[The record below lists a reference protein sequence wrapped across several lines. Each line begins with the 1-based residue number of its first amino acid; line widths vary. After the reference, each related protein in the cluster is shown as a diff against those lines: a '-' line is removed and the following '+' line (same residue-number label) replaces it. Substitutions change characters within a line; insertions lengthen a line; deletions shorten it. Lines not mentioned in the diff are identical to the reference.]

1 MNKVSNEELNSFVN
15 ENINE
20 FHNKKLEL
28 IKKVS
33 LDDVLKR
40 KNPYLFR
47 AKNLNNAGEFVLDIL
62 NAYLSSSEEKVFG
75 DFLEKL
81 AIFVSS
87 KVSGGKKSSA
97 PGIDLEFEGDE
108 KYYIVSIKSGPNW
121 GNSSSKKTQVL
132 NFKKAIT
139 VLKQSGRSLEILPV
153 IGICYGKTRKKYDGF
168 YLNIMGQQ
176 FWELISGK
184 KDFYTTII
192 EPIGHRAREHNEGF
206 LREKDRITNLFTKD
220 FIVRFCHNGVVDWVK
235 LVKFNSGNIK

>member
-33 LDDVLKR
+33 LDNVLKR

-81 AIFVSS
+81 AIFVSN

-97 PGIDLEFEGDE
+97 PGIDLEFEGDG

-121 GNSSSKKTQVL
+121 GNSSSKKTQIL

-153 IGICYGKTRKKYDGF
+153 IGICYGKAQKKYDGF

-176 FWELISGK
+176 FWELVSGK
-184 KDFYTTII
+184 KDFYTAII
-192 EPIGHRAREHNEGF
+192 EPIGYRAREHNEKF
-206 LREKDRITNLFTKD
+206 FNEKDRITNLFTKD
-220 FIVRFCHNGVVDWVK
+220 FITRFCRNGIVDWDK
-235 LVKFNSGNIK
+235 LVKFNSGNNK